1 MGLAW
6 ARPNYLLSICRIR
19 IITVTC
25 DTGLEVE
32 LAGCSGVDCSQDA
45 LIYFIVSI
53 RYRLLH
59 FIDLPFVG
67 KKEHRYRLSIA
78 GGIFATV
85 A

>member
-25 DTGLEVE
+25 NTGLEVE

-53 RYRLLH
+53 QYRLLH
-59 FIDLPFVG
+59 FIDPPFLG
-67 KKEHRYRLSIA
+67 KKEHR
-78 GGIFATV
+78 V
-85 A
+85 